1 MRRAGYHPCAPRAAR
16 WGFAGRRKI
25 PYIFGPLPGFRTT
38 GLSLVLSCGLL
49 FGCTSNAADSSYAYG
64 GGAGGRGGSST
75 TAVPASL
82 AFEGIGNPATLRI
95 PPNDSKTVRVVAQ
108 PPGVYPIRFGL
119 LGDTGGASLD
129 RSEAETDADGVAE
142 VVLTSPETVVAFSL
156 RASVGAQVEAK
167 ALIVVAESFAT
178 LQLRPNYAGE
188 RPIVYWV
195 GSARIGTTCDGLPVN
210 PEDGDLVD
218 QAIPTKNQGEPDLP
232 TLTSVPTGTQL
243 VVTLRA
249 ARYIQ
254 GCAVTS
260 NLVRDKVNELVVPVR
275 DVPLNVGGADLDLV
289 LNIDPATA
297 KLDALLDK
305 AEAVMFES
313 LTKGQAN
320 DVTTLLDAM
329 AEATDPTQTSGFTD
343 QRGRGNWDT
352 WLSPALGLLPSS
364 ELRRPLRG
372 WFATARAQLLQRDL
386 LSGRLLATAL
396 SGDSA
401 ELHLS
406 RTFGYDPIAAGFS
419 PTLQL
424 SVTAETGDSLVVGGT
439 FDWFPTQLLG
449 RVVAD
454 VAAGARAGASTAPD
468 ALASE
473 LSCERV
479 AAELF
484 DHGTDSSQVFPGC
497 DLGCTTELCKTAVQ
511 NLWKRMTDITAS
523 EPAKLVLSA
532 TGAAKV
538 DDHANVAS
546 VSNGAWSAN
555 VDFATVAGKLTGN
568 LEAVA
573 VPRQP
578 PTQ

>member
-1 MRRAGYHPCAPRAAR
+1 VRASCRPLGICGAPENTVH
-16 WGFAGRRKI
+16 FC
-25 PYIFGPLPGFRTT
+25 PLPGFRTT

-49 FGCTSNAADSSYAYG
+49 FGCTSNTAESSYAYG
-64 GGAGGRGGSST
+64 GGGGGSSGPAN

-82 AFEGIGNPATLRI
+82 AFEGLGDPATLRV
-95 PPNDSKTVRVVAQ
+95 PPNDSYTVRVVAQ

-156 RASVGAQVEAK
+156 RASVGTQVEAK
-167 ALIVVAESFAT
+167 AVIVVAESFAT
-178 LQLRPNYAGE
+178 LQLRPNYAGK

-195 GSARIGTTCDGLPVN
+195 GSARIGTTCDGLPID
-210 PEDGDLVD
+210 PLDGDLVD
-218 QAIPTKNQGEPDLP
+218 QALPKDQGEPDLP

-275 DVPLNVGGADLDLV
+275 DVPLNVRGADLDLV

-305 AEAVMFES
+305 AEGVMFERF
-313 LTKGQAN
+313 TKGHLS
-320 DVTTLLDAM
+320 DVNTLLDAM
-329 AEATDPTQTSGFTD
+329 AEATDPVQTSGFVT
-343 QRGRGNWDT
+343 QRTRGQWDT
-352 WLSPALGLLPSS
+352 WLTLTFGLGASTEMQSS
-364 ELRRPLRG
+364 LRS
-372 WFATARAQLLQRDL
+372 WFSTARAQLLEREM
-386 LSGRLLATAL
+386 LSGRLLTTAL
-396 SGDSA
+396 SANAA
-401 ELHLS
+401 ELHLA

-419 PTLQL
+419 PALPL
-424 SVTAETGDSLVVGGT
+424 SVTAETGDNLVVGGT

-449 RVVAD
+449 RIVTD
-454 VAAGARAGASTAPD
+454 VAVSARAGASSAPD

-497 DLGCTTELCKTAVQ
+497 NLGCATELCKTAVQ
-511 NLWKRMTDITAS
+511 NLWKRMTDVTGS

-532 TGAAKV
+532 TGTVKV
-538 DDHANVAS
+538 DDHAKVAS

-555 VDFATVAGKLTGN
+555 VNFATVAGKLTGD

-573 VPRQP
+573 VPPQP
-578 PTQ
+578 PTR